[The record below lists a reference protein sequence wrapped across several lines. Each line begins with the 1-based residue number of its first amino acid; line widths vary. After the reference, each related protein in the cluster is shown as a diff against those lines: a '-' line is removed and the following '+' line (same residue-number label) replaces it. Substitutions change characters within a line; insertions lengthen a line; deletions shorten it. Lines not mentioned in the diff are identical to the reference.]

1 MPMPTDRTLP
11 ELLQR
16 IAGNIEEIIRSEFQ
30 LAKTEIKEEASKA
43 SKPAALIGAGAVLVL
58 YAGGFV
64 LLAIVYAL
72 GTIMASWL
80 AALIVGAALAV
91 FGMAFI
97 STAKNKLKQVNAV
110 PKRTAETLRE
120 DVEWAKKQIR

>member
-1 MPMPTDRTLP
+1 MPTDRTLP

>member
-1 MPMPTDRTLP
+1 MPTDRTLP
-11 ELLQR
+11 ELLHG

-43 SKPAALIGAGAVLVL
+43 RKPVALIGAGVVLAL

-97 STAKNKLKQVNAV
+97 STAKNKLKQVNMV
-110 PKRTAETLRE
+110 PKRTAETLKE